1 MGERL
6 KKYLKRTEEMIEYLA
21 RTTEGKTIEDDGDGK
36 EADEG
41 REGVRARIAKEKAEL
56 LVQIGFFQHERLI
69 HLIVT
74 VLFALMTILVFLVAV
89 TNFSLWTGVLLLLLL
104 GLLIPYIKHYWLLEN
119 GTQKLYQYYD
129 RLEDLYHGED

>member
-6 KKYLKRTEEMIEYLA
+6 KKYIKRTEELIEYLT
-21 RTTEGKTIEDDGDGK
+21 RTTDRQEDFK
-36 EADEG
+36 E
-41 REGVRARIAKEKAEL
+41 RIAKEKAEL

-74 VLFALMTILVFLVAV
+74 VLFALMTILVFLLAV
-89 TNFSLWTGVLLLLLL
+89 TAFAPWNGVLLLLLL
-104 GLLIPYIKHYWLLEN
+104 VLLIPYIRHYWLLEN

-129 RLEDLYHGED
+129 KLEEMYHGKE